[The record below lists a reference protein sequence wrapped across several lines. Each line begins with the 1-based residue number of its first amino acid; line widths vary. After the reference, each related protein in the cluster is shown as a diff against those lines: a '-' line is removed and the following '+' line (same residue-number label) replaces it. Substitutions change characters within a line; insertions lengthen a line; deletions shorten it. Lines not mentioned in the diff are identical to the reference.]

1 MTWVRA
7 KPKGSAASSG
17 TPRGS
22 VLAALAAAAFWAFF
36 PAGADGQHFPPKVR
50 SQLPD
55 VELRLNGGWV
65 LIEDSPLQSVFTDIH
80 ARGLSFAVS
89 SSAPEVV
96 RATLYYYLLDITRHN
111 PILHL
116 GPVSVGR
123 STVTVTATDPYGLS
137 ASQSFKV
144 TVSAANE
151 PNRPPAASGALPGVT
166 LAVDGTEVVDV
177 SRSFVDP
184 DDDPLTFAVSSSAP
198 KVVTA
203 VAAGAQ
209 VTLTAVGGGRS
220 TVTVTATDPEGL
232 SVSGSFTATVSA
244 AANRPPAK
252 TGTEPPTNM
261 TMRVGDTEVIDM
273 SPWFVDPDGDPLT
286 WSVRSGTPALLT
298 ASVAGTQM
306 TLTAVGAGNA
316 SVGVTA
322 TDPYGLSGGWWW
334 GFEPSAQAIRN
345 WVAQAGRDAGERTD
359 GLRTGEREEMRRLRR
374 ENRRLREEREILAK
388 ATAWFAGRPD
398 PGDLPVHE
406 RESGPLPDRHHGP
419 GARCLPERVLCV
431 ASAGCVRPGAG

>member
-1 MTWVRA
+1 MSAMPGATGDLMTQARA

-17 TPRGS
+17 MPRGS

-55 VELRLNGGWV
+55 VELLLNGGWV
-65 LIEDSPLQSVFTDIH
+65 LFEDSPLQSVFTDIH

-116 GPVSVGR
+116 GPVSVGV

-144 TVSAANE
+144 TVSAAND

-166 LAVDGTEVVDV
+166 LVADGTEVVDV

-184 DDDPLTFAVSSSAP
+184 DDDPLTLAVSSSAP

-203 VAAGAQ
+203 SVSAVWAR
-209 VTLTAVGGGRS
+209 VTLTAVAAGAAW
-220 TVTVTATDPEGL
+220 VTVTAKDPGGL
-232 SVSGSFTATVSA
+232 SVGQSFTLTVGA
-244 AANRPPAK
+244 GNRPPAA
-252 TGTEPPTNM
+252 
-261 TMRVGDTEVIDM
+261 
-273 SPWFVDPDGDPLT
+273 
-286 WSVRSGTPALLT
+286 SGAL
-298 ASVAGTQM
+298 
-306 TLTAVGAGNA
+306 
-316 SVGVTA
+316 
-322 TDPYGLSGGWWW
+322 
-334 GFEPSAQAIRN
+334 
-345 WVAQAGRDAGERTD
+345 
-359 GLRTGEREEMRRLRR
+359 
-374 ENRRLREEREILAK
+374 
-388 ATAWFAGRPD
+388 
-398 PGDLPVHE
+398 PG
-406 RESGPLPDRHHGP
+406 
-419 GARCLPERVLCV
+419 
-431 ASAGCVRPGAG
+431 